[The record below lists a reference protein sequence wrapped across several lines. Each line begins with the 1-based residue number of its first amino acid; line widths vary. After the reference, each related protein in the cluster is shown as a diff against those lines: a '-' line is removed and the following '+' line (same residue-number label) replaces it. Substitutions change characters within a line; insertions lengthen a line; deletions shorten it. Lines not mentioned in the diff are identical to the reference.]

1 MFLAYDSGNICIIY
15 EKYYICLQE
24 LYIEVKKYKHLVFYY
39 QMLLQ
44 KREDVFIRGQWPLL
58 TS

>member
-24 LYIEVKKYKHLVFYY
+24 LYIEVTY
-39 QMLLQ
+39 
-44 KREDVFIRGQWPLL
+44 G
-58 TS
+58 